1 MEYNIIY
8 NSLVESRSHR
18 PKQTAKG
25 FELHHIIPK
34 SFGGADSI
42 DNLVSLSPKEHF
54 IAHRLLVKINKGER
68 ATKMALALHRMAT
81 GAHKSGY
88 WITARTYTYLRQLRS
103 NAYQDWL
110 RTPKGIAFRERH
122 RARGKTLKNHKN
134 RGTWSAQ
141 RRTKYEQTIKASTS

>member
-8 NSLVESRSHR
+8 NSLVEARQHR

-25 FELHHIIPK
+25 FELHHIVPK
-34 SFGGADSI
+34 SFGGTDST
-42 DNLVSLSPKEHF
+42 DNLVSLTPKEHF

-110 RTPKGIAFRERH
+110 RTPRGIAFRERQ

-141 RRTKYEQTIKASTS
+141 RRTKYEQTIKARTS